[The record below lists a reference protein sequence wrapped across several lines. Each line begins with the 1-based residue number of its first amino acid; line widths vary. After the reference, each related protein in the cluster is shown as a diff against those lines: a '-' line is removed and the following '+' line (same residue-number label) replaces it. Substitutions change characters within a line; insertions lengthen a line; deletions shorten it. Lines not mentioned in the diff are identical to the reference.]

1 MEFKL
6 KIRHVLHQVRP
17 RVQQGTLQYTW
28 TTLRS
33 WESRATDATK
43 PLLVNPT
50 WQVPPFKHG
59 LLLQGFC

>member
-17 RVQQGTLQYTW
+17 GVEQGTLQYTW

-43 PLLVNPT
+43 TFTGESNLSST
-50 WQVPPFKHG
+50 YI
-59 LLLQGFC
+59 